1 MKLQSLLTSIVLASV
16 CPLGAVTIPYTNDF
30 SGSGDNTAFP
40 AENTDAEWTV
50 SSGSYQWNYSN
61 TVGGGSPS
69 TASLPVTNADTSFTM
84 ETQFTLTSLGN
95 LQGTAQTLG
104 FGVFGAD
111 SAFSGSGASG
121 GNAYYL
127 ADYSYANGNS
137 GSSEGTLRILRLG
150 DSGSSLSVTS
160 TGLAD
165 DNSGSSILAVNL
177 DTTYTLRL
185 EATIAGSTLNMTLS
199 LYDATGTSQI
209 GTSAIVSDTSPLTGE
224 NFGYR
229 NRSPLA
235 GGSTTIDFD
244 NFEMSNIPEPG
255 TYALIIGSA
264 LGALAFA
271 RRRRRV

>member
-1 MKLQSLLTSIVLASV
+1 MKLQSLLTSIALASL
-16 CPLGAVTIPYTNDF
+16 CPLGAATIPYTNDF
-30 SGSGDNTAFP
+30 SGVGDNTAFP
-40 AENTDAEWTV
+40 AENTGAEWTV
-50 SSGSYQWNYSN
+50 TSGSYQWNYSN

-69 TASLPVTNADTSFTM
+69 TASLPITNANGSSFIM
-84 ETQFTLTSLGN
+84 ETQFTLSSIGN
-95 LQGTAQTLG
+95 LQSTAQTLG
-104 FGVFGAD
+104 FGLFGAD

-177 DTTYTLRL
+177 DTTYTLRF
-185 EATIAGSTLNMTLS
+185 EGTIAGSTLNMTLS

-209 GTSAIVSDTSPLTGE
+209 GTSAIVSDTAPLSGE

-235 GGSTTIDFD
+235 GGSTTINFD
-244 NFEMSNIPEPG
+244 NFEMTNIPEPG
-255 TYALIIGSA
+255 TYALLIGSA
-264 LGALAFA
+264 LGALAFV
-271 RRRRRV
+271 RRRRA

>member
-1 MKLQSLLTSIVLASV
+1 MKIQSLLTSIALASV
-16 CPLGAVTIPYTNDF
+16 CPLGAATIPYTNDF
-30 SGSGDNTAFP
+30 SGVGDNTAFP

-50 SSGSYQWNYSN
+50 SSGSYQWNYSS

-69 TASLPVTNADTSFTM
+69 TASLPITNAGGSSFTL
-84 ETQFTLTSLGN
+84 ETQFTLSSLGN
-95 LQGTAQTLG
+95 LQSTAQTLG
-104 FGVFGAD
+104 FGLFGAD
-111 SAFSGSGASG
+111 SAFSGSGSSG

-127 ADYSYANGNS
+127 ADFSYANGNA
-137 GSSEGTLRILRLG
+137 SSTEGLLRILRLG
-150 DSGSSLSVTS
+150 DSGSGFSVTT

-185 EATIAGSTLNMTLS
+185 ETTIAGSTLNMTLS

-229 NRSPLA
+229 NRSAL
-235 GGSTTIDFD
+235 GGNSTSISFD
-244 NFEMSNIPEPG
+244 NFEMANIPEPG
-255 TYALIIGSA
+255 TYALLIGSA
-264 LGALAFA
+264 LGALAFV
-271 RRRRRV
+271 RRRRA